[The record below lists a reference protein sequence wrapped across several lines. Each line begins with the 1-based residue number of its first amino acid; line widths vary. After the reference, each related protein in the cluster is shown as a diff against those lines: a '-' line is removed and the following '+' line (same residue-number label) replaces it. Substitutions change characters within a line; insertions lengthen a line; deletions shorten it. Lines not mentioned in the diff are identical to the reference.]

1 MINPTNGDP
10 TPELEL
16 YPISLRLFRHSPP
29 PTRGGITTW
38 TGVGF
43 GLSSFGFGTNSLAT
57 PHAPPKRYLAY
68 VASFSR
74 MNTIQ
79 QVRQMFTDVSLS
91 EVKFYWCT
99 DHWSKSLTDAI
110 IYYGKCSVDHYGKN
124 NFLLGNKCIINLL
137 THSLLEICDLSR
149 ENVL

>member
-43 GLSSFGFGTNSLAT
+43 GLSSFGFGANSLAT

-79 QVRQMFTDVSLS
+79 QVRQMVTDVSLS
-91 EVKFYWCT
+91 EVKFDWCA
-99 DHWSKSLTDAI
+99 DH
-110 IYYGKCSVDHYGKN
+110 
-124 NFLLGNKCIINLL
+124 
-137 THSLLEICDLSR
+137 
-149 ENVL
+149 

>member
-1 MINPTNGDP
+1 MNYFNFSFNLWFIAVPVFPSSPYYFYYSYMSLTGIFIVCSQVINPTNGDP

-79 QVRQMFTDVSLS
+79 QVR
-91 EVKFYWCT
+91 K
-99 DHWSKSLTDAI
+99 
-110 IYYGKCSVDHYGKN
+110 
-124 NFLLGNKCIINLL
+124 
-137 THSLLEICDLSR
+137 
-149 ENVL
+149 

>member
-1 MINPTNGDP
+1 MFVVQVISPTNGDP

-16 YPISLRLFRHSPP
+16 YPISLRLFRHAPP

-43 GLSSFGFGTNSLAT
+43 GLSTFGFGTNSLTT

-79 QVRQMFTDVSLS
+79 QV
-91 EVKFYWCT
+91 
-99 DHWSKSLTDAI
+99 
-110 IYYGKCSVDHYGKN
+110 
-124 NFLLGNKCIINLL
+124 
-137 THSLLEICDLSR
+137 SLLRVRVKILFNRIMLALAMKITECTCTITVHTEANPNQSALISWSS
-149 ENVL
+149 